1 MKFRVVH
8 KTEYAYAD
16 LVTYCHNEAHLLPR
30 NGTYQTCLVTSINI
44 DPLPADYSE
53 REDFFGNRVCYF
65 SIHDP
70 HNKLLVTATSEI
82 QLEEKELEISN
93 NMAWNTARERLLNA
107 QESDIVESRQYMMD
121 SPLVRMNPK
130 VAGYAQP
137 SFTPGRPLLDAVT
150 DLMER
155 IHRDFEYDPEVTT
168 VSTPLSEVLN
178 HRRGVCQDF
187 AHLAIGCLRSMG
199 LASRY
204 VSGYLETA
212 PPEGQQRLVGA
223 DASHAWFSVF
233 FPETGWLD
241 FDPTNN
247 QIPMNRHIV
256 TAWGRD
262 FSDVTPLKGVIFGG
276 GAGHDLNVSVDVE
289 RMSA

>member
-1 MKFRVVH
+1 MKYRVVH
-8 KTEYAYAD
+8 NTEYAYAD
-16 LVTYCHNEAHLLPR
+16 LVTHCHNEAHLIPR
-30 NGTYQTCLVTSINI
+30 NGNYQTCLNTSIFI

-65 SIHDP
+65 SIHEP
-70 HNKLLVTATSEI
+70 HNKLLVTATSDI
-82 QLEEKELEISN
+82 QLEEKELEYTN
-93 NMAWNTARERLLNA
+93 NVAWDTVRERLLSV
-107 QESDIVESRQYMMD
+107 QENDLVESRQYMMD
-121 SPLVRMNPK
+121 SPMIRMSPE
-130 VAGYAQP
+130 VSRYAEP
-137 SFTPGRPLLDAVT
+137 SFTAGRSLLEAVT

-168 VSTPLSEVLN
+168 VSTPLSDVLN

-212 PPEGQQRLVGA
+212 PPEGQQRLTGA

-233 FPETGWLD
+233 SHEAGWLD

-247 QIPMNRHIV
+247 QIPMNRHII

-276 GAGHDLNVSVDVE
+276 GPGHNLSVSVDVE
-289 RMSA
+289 RLSA